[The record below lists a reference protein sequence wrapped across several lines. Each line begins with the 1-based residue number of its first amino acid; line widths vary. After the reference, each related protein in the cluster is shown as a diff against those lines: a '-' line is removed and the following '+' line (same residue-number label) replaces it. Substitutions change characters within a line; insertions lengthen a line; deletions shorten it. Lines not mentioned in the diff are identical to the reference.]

1 MHTSFTAALG
11 VALAGSLLAGAS
23 PSPSRDE
30 ALRAK
35 LHVVQ
40 IPSTFDG
47 TDQPA
52 RVYAPSHSCG
62 PRPLVVMLHSWS
74 ADYLQ
79 DDPALAV
86 LAECVRRGWI
96 FVQPNFRGPNQNPQ
110 ACASPQAVQDVVDAV
125 EYVCGKATVD
135 RARIYAVGSSGGG
148 HMSLVMAARAPHL
161 WAGVSAWVPIT
172 DLAAW
177 HAESIRWGTKY
188 ATDLEQVCGGVPG
201 ASAEVDLQYRERSSL
216 WFLENA
222 RGLPV
227 DIGVGIHDGYTGS
240 VPVHHSLWAFNALA
254 EANGLATL
262 RLTDTQIATFTERQ
276 AVPDE
281 LRGERRNDPHRN
293 YTVLFQRAAGPAR
306 VTVFEGGHT
315 IDVPAAMRWLSR
327 QKRD

>member
-1 MHTSFTAALG
+1 MRTWFTAAFG
-11 VALAGSLLAGAS
+11 VLFAGSLLANAA
-23 PSPSRDE
+23 PYHSRDE

-35 LHVVQ
+35 LNVVQ
-40 IPSTFDG
+40 IPSTLDG

-52 RVYAPSHSCG
+52 RLYVPSLSCG
-62 PRPLVVMLHSWS
+62 SRPLVVLLHSWS

-86 LAECVRRGWI
+86 LAECVRRGWV
-96 FVQPNFRGPNQNPQ
+96 FVQPNFRGPNRNPQ
-110 ACASPQAVQDVVDAV
+110 ACASPQAIQDVLDAV
-125 EYVCGKATVD
+125 EYVCGKTNVD

-148 HMSLVMAARAPHL
+148 HMSLVMAARAPNL

-177 HAESIRWGTKY
+177 HDESSRRGSRY
-188 ATDLEQVCGGVPG
+188 AANMKAVCGGVPG
-201 ASAEVDLQYRERSSL
+201 ASPEVDREYRERSSL

-222 RGLPV
+222 KGLPI
-227 DIGVGIHDGYTGS
+227 DIGVGIHDGHTGS

-254 EANGLATL
+254 EANGTPEK
-262 RLTDTQIATFTERQ
+262 RLTDEQIATFTERQ
-276 AVPDE
+276 TVPKE
-281 LRGERRNDPHRN
+281 LRGERRNEPFRDH
-293 YTVLFQRAAGPAR
+293 TMLFQRTAGPAR

-327 QKRD
+327 QRRE